1 MPVFNLFMKITKSK
15 KYIILMYY
23 GIFLG
28 IFLLIS
34 NITPNSEDTLFQEV
48 SLPIGIVYQED
59 TPLTQGIEKFLS
71 RRHRTDFFVM
81 CTIMDKGENGK
92 ITISELASRA
102 KMLPSAIS
110 RTLKGL
116 EERGYVERNINKNDR
131 RNTYVELTAEGE
143 RLTEEARQIMADFG
157 KSVMS
162 QVDEADMKHL
172 ISYLD
177 NIYHIA
183 EKEIEARKG
192 QGRRKER
199 EHE

>member
-1 MPVFNLFMKITKSK
+1 M
-15 KYIILMYY
+15 
-23 GIFLG
+23 
-28 IFLLIS
+28 IS
-34 NITPNSEDTLFQEV
+34 
-48 SLPIGIVYQED
+48 
-59 TPLTQGIEKFLS
+59 
-71 RRHRTDFFVM
+71 RTDFFVM
-81 CTIMDKGENGK
+81 CTIMDKGENGQ

-143 RLTEEARQIMADFG
+143 HLTEEARQIMADFG
-157 KSVMS
+157 KSVMA
-162 QVDEADMKHL
+162 QVDGEDMKRL

-183 EKEIEARKG
+183 EKEIENRKWKD
-192 QGRRKER
+192 RKEK
-199 EHE
+199 EDE

>member
-1 MPVFNLFMKITKSK
+1 MDKLYEELFRAMNQFRK
-15 KYIILMYY
+15 L
-23 GIFLG
+23 
-28 IFLLIS
+28 
-34 NITPNSEDTLFQEV
+34 
-48 SLPIGIVYQED
+48 
-59 TPLTQGIEKFLS
+59 KFAEMFPMIN
-71 RRHRTDFFVM
+71 RTDFFVM

-116 EERGYVERNINKNDR
+116 EERNINKNDR

>member
-1 MPVFNLFMKITKSK
+1 MDKLYEELFRAMNQFRRLK
-15 KYIILMYY
+15 L
-23 GIFLG
+23 
-28 IFLLIS
+28 
-34 NITPNSEDTLFQEV
+34 SEMFPELC
-48 SLPIGIVYQED
+48 
-59 TPLTQGIEKFLS
+59 K
-71 RRHRTDFFVM
+71 TDFFVL
-81 CTIMDKGENGK
+81 CTIMDKGENGQ

-157 KSVMS
+157 KSVMA
-162 QVDEADMKHL
+162 QLDGEDMKRL

-183 EKEIEARKG
+183 EKEIENRKW
-192 QGRRKER
+192 QGRKEK
-199 EHE
+199 EDE

>member
-1 MPVFNLFMKITKSK
+1 MDKLYEELFRAMNQFRK
-15 KYIILMYY
+15 L
-23 GIFLG
+23 
-28 IFLLIS
+28 
-34 NITPNSEDTLFQEV
+34 
-48 SLPIGIVYQED
+48 
-59 TPLTQGIEKFLS
+59 KFAEMFPMIN
-71 RRHRTDFFVM
+71 RTDFFVM

-116 EERGYVERNINKNDR
+116 EERGYVERNINK
-131 RNTYVELTAEGE
+131 
-143 RLTEEARQIMADFG
+143 
-157 KSVMS
+157 
-162 QVDEADMKHL
+162 KHL

>member
-1 MPVFNLFMKITKSK
+1 MDKLYEELFRSMNQFRKLK
-15 KYIILMYY
+15 
-23 GIFLG
+23 F
-28 IFLLIS
+28 
-34 NITPNSEDTLFQEV
+34 SEMFPEMC
-48 SLPIGIVYQED
+48 
-59 TPLTQGIEKFLS
+59 K
-71 RRHRTDFFVM
+71 TDYFVL
-81 CTIMDKGENGK
+81 CTIMDKGENGQ

-157 KSVMS
+157 KSVMA
-162 QVDEADMKHL
+162 QVDGEDMKRL

-183 EKEIEARKG
+183 EKEIENRKWKD
-192 QGRRKER
+192 RKEK
-199 EHE
+199 EDE

>member
-1 MPVFNLFMKITKSK
+1 MDKLYEELFRAMNQFRK
-15 KYIILMYY
+15 L
-23 GIFLG
+23 
-28 IFLLIS
+28 
-34 NITPNSEDTLFQEV
+34 
-48 SLPIGIVYQED
+48 
-59 TPLTQGIEKFLS
+59 KFAEMFPMIN
-71 RRHRTDFFVM
+71 RTDFFVM

-143 RLTEEARQIMADFG
+143 RLTEE
-157 KSVMS
+157 
-162 QVDEADMKHL
+162 DMKHL

>member
-1 MPVFNLFMKITKSK
+1 MYHIYDAGFPGSERLRKLLSAGDLQASVGYKRHFVTTF
-15 KYIILMYY
+15 IID
-23 GIFLG
+23 G
-28 IFLLIS
+28 
-34 NITPNSEDTLFQEV
+34 
-48 SLPIGIVYQED
+48 
-59 TPLTQGIEKFLS
+59 
-71 RRHRTDFFVM
+71 
-81 CTIMDKGENGK
+81 KGENGK

-116 EERGYVERNINKNDR
+116 EERGYVERNVNKNDR
-131 RNTYVELTAEGE
+131 RNTYVELTEAG
-143 RLTEEARQIMADFG
+143 RQLTEEARQTMSDFG

-162 QVDEADMKHL
+162 QVDEADMKRL

>member
-1 MPVFNLFMKITKSK
+1 MDKLYEEMFRAMNQFRKL
-15 KYIILMYY
+15 
-23 GIFLG
+23 
-28 IFLLIS
+28 
-34 NITPNSEDTLFQEV
+34 
-48 SLPIGIVYQED
+48 
-59 TPLTQGIEKFLS
+59 KFAEMFPKLCK
-71 RRHRTDFFVM
+71 TDFFVM
-81 CTIMDKGENGK
+81 CTIMDKGDNGQ

-157 KSVMS
+157 KSVMA
-162 QVDEADMKHL
+162 QVDGEDMKRL

-183 EKEIEARKG
+183 ENEIENRKW
-192 QGRRKER
+192 QDRKEK
-199 EHE
+199 EDE

>member
-1 MPVFNLFMKITKSK
+1 MDKLYEELFRAMNQFRK
-15 KYIILMYY
+15 L
-23 GIFLG
+23 
-28 IFLLIS
+28 
-34 NITPNSEDTLFQEV
+34 
-48 SLPIGIVYQED
+48 
-59 TPLTQGIEKFLS
+59 KFAEMFPMIN
-71 RRHRTDFFVM
+71 RTDFFVM
-81 CTIMDKGENGK
+81 CTIMDKWGEWKDYHFRNLHP
-92 ITISELASRA
+92 EQ

>member
-1 MPVFNLFMKITKSK
+1 MDKLYEELFRSMNQFRKLK
-15 KYIILMYY
+15 
-23 GIFLG
+23 F
-28 IFLLIS
+28 
-34 NITPNSEDTLFQEV
+34 SEMFPEV
-48 SLPIGIVYQED
+48 C
-59 TPLTQGIEKFLS
+59 K
-71 RRHRTDFFVM
+71 TDYFVL
-81 CTIMDKGENGK
+81 CTIMDKGENGQ
-92 ITISELASRA
+92 ITISELAARA
-102 KMLPSAIS
+102 KMLPPAIS

-116 EERGYVERNINKNDR
+116 EERGYVERNVNKNDR
-131 RNTYVELTAEGE
+131 RNTYVELT
-143 RLTEEARQIMADFG
+143 EAGRQTMSDFG

-162 QVDEADMKHL
+162 QVDEADMKRL

>member
-1 MPVFNLFMKITKSK
+1 MDKLYEELFRAMNQFRRLK
-15 KYIILMYY
+15 L
-23 GIFLG
+23 
-28 IFLLIS
+28 
-34 NITPNSEDTLFQEV
+34 SEMFPEV
-48 SLPIGIVYQED
+48 C
-59 TPLTQGIEKFLS
+59 K
-71 RRHRTDFFVM
+71 TDYFVL
-81 CTIMDKGENGK
+81 CTIMDKGENGQ

-157 KSVMS
+157 KSVMA
-162 QVDEADMKHL
+162 QVDGEDMKRL

-183 EKEIEARKG
+183 EKEIENRKW
-192 QGRRKER
+192 QGRKEK
-199 EHE
+199 EDE

>member
-1 MPVFNLFMKITKSK
+1 M
-15 KYIILMYY
+15 
-23 GIFLG
+23 
-28 IFLLIS
+28 
-34 NITPNSEDTLFQEV
+34 
-48 SLPIGIVYQED
+48 
-59 TPLTQGIEKFLS
+59 
-71 RRHRTDFFVM
+71 H
-81 CTIMDKGENGK
+81 
-92 ITISELASRA
+92 ASGQF
-102 KMLPSAIS
+102 PE
-110 RTLKGL
+110 TLKGL
-116 EERGYVERNINKNDR
+116 EERGYVERNVNKNDR
-131 RNTYVELTAEGE
+131 RNTYVELDGSRKTTD
-143 RLTEEARQIMADFG
+143 REARQTMSDFG

>member
-1 MPVFNLFMKITKSK
+1 MDKLYEELFRAMNQFRK
-15 KYIILMYY
+15 L
-23 GIFLG
+23 
-28 IFLLIS
+28 
-34 NITPNSEDTLFQEV
+34 
-48 SLPIGIVYQED
+48 
-59 TPLTQGIEKFLS
+59 KFAEMFPMIN
-71 RRHRTDFFVM
+71 RTDFFVM

-162 QVDEADMKHL
+162 QVDEADMKLL

>member
-1 MPVFNLFMKITKSK
+1 MDKLYEELFRAMNQFRRLK
-15 KYIILMYY
+15 L
-23 GIFLG
+23 
-28 IFLLIS
+28 
-34 NITPNSEDTLFQEV
+34 SEMFPELC
-48 SLPIGIVYQED
+48 
-59 TPLTQGIEKFLS
+59 K
-71 RRHRTDFFVM
+71 TDFFVL
-81 CTIMDKGENGK
+81 CTIMDKGENGQ

-157 KSVMS
+157 KSVMA
-162 QVDEADMKHL
+162 QVDGEDMKRL

-183 EKEIEARKG
+183 EKEIENRKW
-192 QGRRKER
+192 QGRKEK
-199 EHE
+199 EDE

>member
-1 MPVFNLFMKITKSK
+1 MDKLYEELFRAMNQFRK
-15 KYIILMYY
+15 L
-23 GIFLG
+23 
-28 IFLLIS
+28 
-34 NITPNSEDTLFQEV
+34 
-48 SLPIGIVYQED
+48 
-59 TPLTQGIEKFLS
+59 KFAEMFPMIN
-71 RRHRTDFFVM
+71 RTDFFVM

-102 KMLPSAIS
+102 NS

>member
-1 MPVFNLFMKITKSK
+1 MDKLYEELFRSMNQFRKLKFAE
-15 KYIILMYY
+15 M
-23 GIFLG
+23 FPM
-28 IFLLIS
+28 IS
-34 NITPNSEDTLFQEV
+34 
-48 SLPIGIVYQED
+48 
-59 TPLTQGIEKFLS
+59 
-71 RRHRTDFFVM
+71 RTDFFVM

-116 EERGYVERNINKNDR
+116 EERGYVERNVNKNDR
-131 RNTYVELTAEGE
+131 RNTYVELTEAG
-143 RLTEEARQIMADFG
+143 RQLTEEARQTMSDFG

-162 QVDEADMKHL
+162 QVDEADMKRL

-183 EKEIEARKG
+183 EKEIENRKWKD
-192 QGRRKER
+192 RKEK
-199 EHE
+199 EDE